1 MSNLQRKQAR
11 EILKGKAHLRTNSKK
26 SLTNHD
32 LVKESR
38 ILLNSSEFEVISLRY
53 LGIDV
58 NSYVKV
64 SMEASL
70 SESSVKRIEAK
81 GLNKILRVVQDE
93 YPDAKYIRSGEL
105 FMVYSDEIMEAMER
119 VEKQWKEMT
128 LSQRK
133 EKIRNHIEIKKQEDK
148 RQEEKWWYEE
158 NLRILDIL
166 EDDKLEYFLDIHH
179 RLVML
184 HAEDVLLKEQIQAEE
199 GGLDSTEDKQK
210 WELKMGASKA
220 YEECTLEEK
229 YNRQYDLA
237 KWEFIQDADD
247 DFTDIED
254 VPLSCFEGEPI
265 DILIKLKK
273 LTGSKLEA
281 YIDTLPPIDLTDEI
295 IDDGL
300 TPAER
305 RLNSTV
311 QALMEALEA
320 GGNEEGINELDNI
333 LSQGKGLKG
342 DYTGTGFGKNYSDCT
357 LSEKVQRQINFHKD
371 MISDELKDAG
381 FNIDIMEQIHKDMYG
396 RTIQE
401 TLTKLT
407 MLQGEALEAFIEEL
421 PPVGECMEMFV

>member
-1 MSNLQRKQAR
+1 MSNLQRKQVR

-26 SLTNHD
+26 SLTSYD
-32 LVKESR
+32 LVEESR
-38 ILLNSSEFEVISLRY
+38 ILLNSSEFEVIYLRY
-53 LGIDV
+53 LGIEV

-81 GLNKILRVVQDE
+81 GLNKIFRVVQDE

-119 VEKQWKEMT
+119 VEKQWKEMS
-128 LSQRK
+128 LPQRK
-133 EKIRNHIEIKKQEDK
+133 EKIREKIESEKQEDK

-158 NLRILDIL
+158 NLRLLDIL

-199 GGLDSTEDKQK
+199 GVLDPVEAKQE
-210 WELKMGASKA
+210 WEFKMGASKA

-254 VPLSCFEGEPI
+254 IPLSCFEGEPI

-273 LTGSKLEA
+273 LTGSELEA

-300 TPAER
+300 TPVER

-320 GGNEEGINELDNI
+320 DGNEEGIKELDNI

-407 MLQGEALEAFIEEL
+407 MLQGKALEAFIEEL
-421 PPVGECMEMFV
+421 PPIGECMEMFV

>member
-1 MSNLQRKQAR
+1 MSNLQRKQVR

-26 SLTNHD
+26 SLTNHE
-32 LVKESR
+32 LVEESR
-38 ILLNSSEFEVISLRY
+38 ILLNSSEFEIIYLRY
-53 LGIDV
+53 LGIEV

-105 FMVYSDEIMEAMER
+105 FMVYSDEIIEAIER
-119 VEKQWKEMT
+119 VENQWKDMT
-128 LSQRK
+128 LLQRK
-133 EKIRNHIEIKKQEDK
+133 EKIKQKIESEKQEDK
-148 RQEEKWWYEE
+148 KQEEKWWYEE
-158 NLRILDIL
+158 NLRLLDIL

-179 RLVML
+179 RFVML
-184 HAEDVLLKEQIQAEE
+184 HAEDVLLKEQIKVEE
-199 GGLDSTEDKQK
+199 GVLDPVEDKKK
-210 WELKMGASKA
+210 WELKMGASKT

-237 KWEFIQDADD
+237 KWEFIQYGDD

-273 LTGSKLEA
+273 LTGSELEA

-305 RLNSTV
+305 GLNSTV
-311 QALMEALEA
+311 QALIEVLEA